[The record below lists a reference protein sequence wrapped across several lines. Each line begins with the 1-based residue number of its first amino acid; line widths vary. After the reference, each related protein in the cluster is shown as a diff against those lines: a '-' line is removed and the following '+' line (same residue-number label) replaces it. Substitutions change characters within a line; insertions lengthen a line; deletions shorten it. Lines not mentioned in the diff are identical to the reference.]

1 MARLGDI
8 IRKMEP
14 DFMEYVRTPTQ
25 DYTGA
30 GRRTGERVATN
41 NMMRAAEKELD
52 GEEQSKNNPR
62 TTIHKNGNTIA
73 IQENQGAKIE
83 TLAAVK
89 GEKSAAERFGALPV
103 NDNPVMVSSTA
114 PTRSFGQEITD
125 DRALMS
131 RLFEDVGNKIGH
143 TVGEGRA
150 YISTGIQEA
159 NARNKAH
166 VKEAM
171 GNMREMAKTAYER
184 YGPGGANHANA
195 ARDYTHDKVNS
206 PNSAYS
212 KYGPAHHASQQAQQR
227 VSEQVRG

>member
-14 DFMEYVRTPTQ
+14 DFMEYYRRPVQ
-25 DYTGA
+25 DYT
-30 GRRTGERVATN
+30 N
-41 NMMRAAEKELD
+41 AAQTSADKSNAANRLRSVEKELD
-52 GEEQSKNNPR
+52 GEEKAKNNPS
-62 TTIHKNGNTIA
+62 TMIHKNGKTLTV
-73 IQENQGAKIE
+73 QENQGAKIE
-83 TLAAVK
+83 TLAAAR
-89 GEKSAAERFGALPV
+89 GEKSAAERFGALPA
-103 NDNPVMVSSTA
+103 NDNPVVVSSTA

-131 RLFEDVGNKIGH
+131 RLFEDLGNKIGH
-143 TVGEGRA
+143 TVNEGRA
-150 YISTGIQEA
+150 YINAGMQEA

-195 ARDYTHDKVNS
+195 ARDYTHD
-206 PNSAYS
+206 NSAYA
-212 KYGPAHHASQQAQQR
+212 KYGPSHHASQQTQQR